1 MNAGYWLARAR
12 GTKVAQRNRI
22 RFGRASTAVAVG
34 VLATLALAASVP
46 QGVVHD
52 GPGAGFP
59 LHLPLWLQPDLSQGL
74 GREAFNGVP
83 KQQSAPPAKALSREQ
98 LDSLGRAERGAGN
111 PAGKGIGA
119 TAPYEA
125 PKHKVEVG
133 KTSAQSGPLSFDA
146 KTSKLL
152 AAKGSEDSELYQNA
166 DGSFTRKQF
175 AGRVNVKAAD
185 GTWKRIDP
193 SLVAQGDRLQPKV
206 SAADVSVAKTA
217 DDPSLVTLKN
227 IGGGSF
233 GYSLLGAAK
242 VPGEVKGDTAVYKA
256 VLPGVDLELRAT
268 GDGVKENLVV
278 ASLDAGNEW
287 VFPLS
292 LTNLTARTGTDGAIE
307 LVGKDGKVAA
317 TIPSGLVHD
326 SKFDL
331 QSGGFEQA
339 TEAKYQ
345 LTTLNGKP
353 ALKVSVDKAWLADA
367 GRVWPVVVDPTVTA
381 YSDGTKDTTVRN
393 DRTADQSNDTE
404 MSIGN
409 NGSGVKAY
417 SFLKFDSFYSQFAN
431 VNVTAAKLSVFDS
444 WAYTCTPE
452 SFEVNPIT
460 VGWNTGNLTYP
471 GPAFGG
477 AIGSLTANPGVA
489 CGNTGGNRSVGVWM
503 TVGLSTGTF
512 NNWARN
518 VGNNGLAITTS
529 QTDPMH
535 WKKFTTAN
543 YGAAY
548 APFLE
553 ITYQIEMPIVTGNL
567 PPYGYSVTSLTPE
580 LQVVAYDPDHAP
592 NANLSYNFVVQDK
605 DGATVWTSGYQASA
619 ALRVPAGKLKWGQQ
633 YYWIAYAYDGAYT
646 QVSQD
651 WYTFSTNVPQ
661 PDITSTLSQNG
672 ALGYEPSVR
681 NYTTS
686 ATDASVATVGPALTV
701 ERAYNSLDPRT
712 GSAFGQGWSSVFDLS
727 VTEVMSGD
735 ATPVVNTVTV
745 RYPAGQEIAFGRNSD
760 GTFSPPS
767 GRYATF
773 TSLGAGAGYK
783 LVDKDGTTYLFS
795 SPLVTGSTTTPYTWG
810 ITSITDSSDRTETF
824 HYTNKLIDTVTSA
837 SGRAL
842 HVTWSGSRVATVS
855 TDPATTNLVAN
866 ASVELPSASNPGQ
879 PDGWISNAWGSN
891 TAAFSYLTTGH
902 SGSRSVKVTVS
913 SYTDGDAKWHFTPV
927 PVTPNATYTYSDYY
941 QATVSTRLV
950 AQFTSTSNGISY
962 VELNSVPATSGNA
975 WGQTTQTITAPAD
988 AKSVAVF
995 HLLEK
1000 VGSLTIDD
1008 VSLTAD
1014 STLPPAELVANASV
1028 ELPSASN
1035 PGQPDGWISN
1045 AWGSN
1050 TAAFSYLTTGHSGSR
1065 SVKVTVSSYT
1075 DGDAK
1080 WHFTPVPVTPNATY
1094 TYSDYY
1100 QATVSTR
1107 LVAQF
1112 TSTSNGISYVELNS
1126 VPATSG
1132 NAWGQTT
1139 QTITAPA
1146 DAKSVAVF
1154 HLLDK
1159 VGSLAIDDVSL
1170 TPGTSGAAGDPA
1182 TALTW
1187 SYTYDANGQ
1196 LQKVCPPTSATACHT
1211 YAYGTSSLYQSATM
1225 NLGPRAYWR
1234 LGETAGATAAVSEVI
1249 ENQGTDNATYGNVT
1263 LGGTGPLPG
1272 STMTTA
1278 AFNGTSSYVTIPT
1291 KDLPFG
1297 GGYQSVSLWFKAAAG
1312 DKGVLF
1318 GFGKDGVTAG
1328 SQTGAYNPALYIGT
1342 SGTLY
1347 GEFWNGAATPIASL
1361 DPVTDGNWHHVVLVG
1376 AGTRQFLYIDNRYQ
1390 NYLDGAINMLSPDL
1404 IKSASI
1410 GAGWWGGAWPDE
1422 PAAGGGPAV
1431 GWFKGSMAE
1440 VSTFDRPLSTAN
1452 IASIYRAGTATARPL
1467 TGVVR
1472 PSGNATATVTYESK
1486 DSTVKTV
1493 TDSNGRVWKLDA
1505 PTTQGSSKVYASA
1518 VLAGSP
1524 ADYYRLGDGGS
1535 TAYAKNEVNGNPA
1548 AYNNVT
1554 LGLDG
1559 GLFDDSTVAQFDG
1572 STSYLLLPETGPG
1585 SDVPAGGSMSAS
1597 LWFKTPTGSTTGGVL
1612 LGGSAGAI
1620 GTATSYV
1627 PHLNV
1632 GTDGKLRGNFWT
1644 TTGGVGMVSPDKVND
1659 GNWHH
1664 AAITWSSNSQK
1675 LYLDGAEIGS
1685 ATSTTAAYA
1694 ADHLTVGTGPWK
1706 NWAGASS
1713 ATMGY
1718 FNGFISDVA
1727 YYRKQISGATVA
1739 GQYAA
1744 WQKSKN
1750 AGVPVKI
1757 VTVKD
1762 ATPGQPG
1769 TQVLSSYTFDL
1780 GTGRKVAETDAL
1792 GNETRY
1798 GYSENG
1804 FLRTT
1809 TDPLGN
1815 ITTNEHDVR
1824 GNVVSTTTCQLQK
1837 NNVCSTVYFEYFP
1850 EGGASNPTP
1859 TPDRR
1864 NDMLIRQRDGRST
1877 SATDSR
1883 YVTEYTYDENGN
1895 RTSTKDPLG
1904 RITKTDLTTATT
1916 QAFGAPAGTY
1926 TPKGLQ
1932 RQATLPSGATQT
1944 IDYYANGDVAQVTD
1958 PAGKTVTFTYDNL
1971 GRIQTQLE
1979 VSESTP
1985 AGSGSTFTYDGQNR
1999 VLTQTGAAVTNRVT
2013 GAVHTTVTTTS
2024 YDVDGH
2030 VLSQVVSDPTGGDA
2044 SRTDSSTYNAYGQVA
2059 SETTGEKTTSYE
2071 YNSAGDVVREIE
2083 PDGGVTL
2090 NEYDAEHRLRFTRI
2104 QNYTGDPNAPSA
2116 PMTLTLVEKQY
2127 DGNGRLIVEIDAM
2140 GFQTVHKY
2148 TDNGLEA
2155 QVIRKNPTAGQPDF
2169 VEVDNTFDGAGN
2181 IVKSITDNGTAT
2193 KTYTLDNAARVT
2205 QEVFDPAGI
2214 NRITN
2219 LSLSPDDHAIAS
2231 VVTDGSGTVLSRSEN
2246 TYDELGRKTSQTI
2259 YNTPGLTP
2267 VARWKLDEGTG
2278 TKAADSV
2285 GNASASGSAVTWS
2298 TDHPATTNGSMAFNG
2313 QTSYVSTPNTV
2324 LDTTN
2329 GFTISAWVKTPG
2341 GSGLNASTI
2350 VAQRGIN
2357 RSAFALQYIPDNS
2370 GRWSLAFANAD
2381 DGLAPETR
2389 VTAAATAPLN
2399 AWTHLVG
2406 VYNAD
2411 AHTMSLIV
2419 NNGTPV
2425 TTAVTQSWKPRGPM
2439 EIGRVSPGVQ
2449 APYLTGF
2456 IADVQAYS
2464 RPLSAAE
2471 IGQVYSGAAPAA
2483 GATVTRTTSK
2493 LDKAGR
2499 ALSQTDPLG
2508 NVTDN
2513 TYDQA
2518 GRLAVVTGPAVQAE
2532 SDGGAPVSTRPVTYI
2547 GYDTFGSRTHVK
2559 DPRGNETRTTYDSA
2573 GRVLTS
2579 IAPSYT
2585 PPGSSTAVTPTTT
2598 RVYDNT
2604 GQLTKVTDA
2613 LNHDTLYY
2621 YDQLGRVSKTV
2632 AADTGVTKFEYDLN
2646 GDQLKVTDPTGA
2658 ATTNTYDFLARKL
2671 TTSAVVRQ
2679 DNTHYDTT
2687 FEYGTDG
2694 KLKKTTSPTGV
2705 TQELTYTAAGDVKT
2719 SKDGASNVT
2728 TTTYDA
2734 VGRPTRTTLAD
2745 NSYTQVTY
2753 DISGRPTKTETFAAG
2768 GGTALTTT
2776 SQTYDR
2782 AGNILTK
2789 TDARNTT
2796 NTFTYDLAGRVTSQT
2811 QPVDTVAANNIV
2823 TSFGYDVAGNQTRFT
2838 DGRGN
2843 AFITKYNSWNLP
2855 EQQIEPSTTAH
2866 PNLSDR
2872 TFTVAYDALARPAAQ
2887 TLPGGVTIT
2896 NTYNDVGK
2904 LTDQTGAGAE
2914 VTTTARSFG
2923 YDLAGHLTSTTGSGG
2938 ANTFTY
2944 DDRGLLRTTS
2954 GVSGSATLGYK
2965 ADGQL
2970 ASRLDAAGTTTYAYD
2985 SAGRLDTIAN
2995 TGTSV
3000 ATKLTYNTINQPK
3013 TVTYGG
3019 TGNVRT
3025 FGYNN
3030 QHRLDT
3036 DELKTSGGTSV
3047 AKITY
3052 GYDNNGNETSK
3063 ATTGFGGTVTNTY
3076 TYDQANRLTSWNNG
3090 TTTTNYTFD
3099 KSGNRL
3105 TNGAKTFTY
3114 DQRNRLLTQTG
3125 GTTYTYTPRGTLA
3138 SASGVLTKT
3147 DAFGQVAQQGTT
3159 TYTYDGLG
3167 RQTKTGLSYSGLDN
3181 DLAADTTAT
3190 YTRDPGGAV
3199 VGVKG
3204 ASAQYAYT
3212 DLHDD
3217 ITGLFTATGTTLSG
3231 TTVYD
3236 PLGKV
3241 LATTGMQGSLGYQSE
3256 WTDTS
3261 TSRVNM
3267 MARWYNT
3274 DTGQFDTRDT
3284 VSNSPVP
3291 NSAAANRYAYGD
3303 DNPLTTT
3310 DPTGH
3315 WGLSSLKNAWNATT
3329 SFVKAVT
3336 PPIIYNAVSSVVSA
3350 AVDFGKAAWQ
3360 VAAPFVAPIVNTVK
3374 TAVQAGKK
3382 MVAAVGHKVSQAY
3395 NKTVAKA
3402 KQAGSYA
3409 KAQAMKMPVVKKIA
3423 DASKAAVKFVKDHKN
3438 AIIEGLAI
3446 VGGIAAGLACTAAT
3460 GGVGAVACMVG
3471 ASALI
3476 NLAKDAAQGNI
3487 HSWKD
3492 ALGSAGTGALQ
3503 GLAGAAG
3510 GYLGGVVGGKVAC
3523 WAANKLG
3530 GLAVNTFGKVMAGA
3544 ISGGLSGAV
3553 NGAISDAVAQFGTTG
3568 KVDWGSVGT
3577 SALIGGVTGAF
3588 SGGRAGK
3595 NSPCGKH
3602 SFDPQTR
3609 VLMADGSTKK
3619 IEDVEVGD
3627 QVAATDPETGATQP
3641 KPVTKLWLNHDTE
3654 LTDVTVR
3661 VVVSAD
3667 AKPVASTSS
3676 SSTSSDS
3683 TLRLAKAG
3691 AALVAAA
3698 AAVAGETTTVLH
3710 TTQHHPFWNRTT
3722 NTWVNAA
3729 DLKPG
3734 DELKTDD
3741 GANVE
3746 VTDVS
3751 NFTSAKDM
3759 RDLTVADV
3767 HTYYVLTAG
3776 QPVLVHNVNLVKP
3789 GACTSATMTP
3799 DQLGEDAQTMHDTF
3813 AKHSP
3818 PTAGDNIKDQAV
3830 TVATAQLDGQ
3840 KYYTVSNN
3848 ATNPGLRD
3856 FAKANGYERIWP
3868 TDMTKGIDTDAEQII
3883 YGRLDEG
3890 DFRPKHG
3897 GSPDGIVVSSRPACG
3912 PERQNC
3918 AARGMNYP
3926 NIAQYDMPRR
3936 PLK

>member
-1 MNAGYWLARAR
+1 MLAA
-12 GTKVAQRNRI
+12 
-22 RFGRASTAVAVG
+22 
-34 VLATLALAASVP
+34 LALVSSVP
-46 QGVVHD
+46 PGVVHD

-59 LHLPLWLQPDLSQGL
+59 VHLPSWLQPDPSQGL

-98 LDSLGRAERGAGN
+98 LDSLGRAERGAGS

-119 TAPYEA
+119 TAPYE
-125 PKHKVEVG
+125 PPTHKVQAG
-133 KTSAQSGPLSFDA
+133 KSQSQSGPASFDA
-146 KTSKLL
+146 KTSKLVP
-152 AAKGSEDSELYQNA
+152 AKGSADSELYQNA
-166 DGSFTRKQF
+166 DGSFTRQQYG
-175 AGRVNVKAAD
+175 GRVNVKAAD
-185 GTWKRIDP
+185 GTWQRIDAG
-193 SLVAQGDRLQPKV
+193 LVERGDRVRPKV
-206 SAADVSVAKTA
+206 SAADVSIAKTA
-217 DDPSLVTLKN
+217 DDPRLVNLDVA
-227 IGGGSF
+227 GGSVAY
-233 GYSLLGAAK
+233 GLLGAAK
-242 VPGEVKGDTAVYKA
+242 VPGEVQGDTVTYRGA
-256 VLPGVDLELRAT
+256 LPGVDVQLRAT
-268 GDGVKENLVV
+268 GRGVKEDLVV
-278 ASLDAGNEW
+278 ASADAGNAW
-287 VFPLS
+287 VFPLR
-292 LTNLTARTGTDGAIE
+292 LDGVTVRAGEAGAIE
-307 LVGKDGKVAA
+307 VVGKDGKVAA
-317 TIPSGLVHD
+317 VIPNGIVHD
-326 SKFDL
+326 SKFDQ
-331 QSGGFEQA
+331 QSGGFEQS
-339 TEAKYQ
+339 TEAQY
-345 LTTLNGKP
+345 TLIESNGRP
-353 ALKVSVDKAWLADA
+353 ALKVSVDPAWLAA
-367 GRVWPVVVDPTVTA
+367 PERVWPVVVDPTLVGSDAVTE
-381 YSDGTKDTTVRN
+381 DTNVRN
-393 DRTADQSNDTE
+393 DRTAQQLYDTE
-404 MSIGN
+404 MSLGN

-417 SFLKFDSFYSQFAN
+417 SLLKFDAFPSVFAN
-431 VNVTAAKLSVFDS
+431 VNVTAAKLWVFDS
-444 WAYTCTPE
+444 WAYTCTAK

-460 VGWNTGNLTYP
+460 AGWNPAAVQYP
-471 GPAFGG
+471 GPSFGG
-477 AIGSLTANPGVA
+477 AIGSVTPYVPNA
-489 CGNTGGNRSVGVWM
+489 CQNTGGNRNVGDWVGVD
-503 TVGLSTGTF
+503 LSTGTF

-518 VGNNGLAITTS
+518 IGNNGLALTTS
-529 QTDPMH
+529 QTDSTH
-535 WKKFTTAN
+535 WKKFTTID
-543 YGAAY
+543 YSTGR
-548 APFLE
+548 APHLD
-553 ITYQIEMPIVTGNL
+553 ITYQIETPVVTSNL

-580 LQVVAYDPDHAP
+580 LQVVAYDPDHYP

-605 DGATVWTSGYQASA
+605 DGANVWTSNYQASP

-633 YYWIAYAYDGAYT
+633 YYWIAYASDGAST
-646 QVSQD
+646 QLSQD

-672 ALGYEPSVR
+672 DLGYEPSVR
-681 NYTTS
+681 NYTTT

-712 GSAFGQGWSSVFDLS
+712 ASAFGQGWSSVFDLA

-735 ATPVVNTVTV
+735 ATPAVNTVTV
-745 RYPAGQEIAFGRNSD
+745 RYPTGQEIAFGRNND

-783 LVDKDGTTYLFS
+783 LVDKDGTTYLFT
-795 SPLVTGSTTTPYTWG
+795 SPLVTGSATTPYTWG
-810 ITSITDSSDRTETF
+810 ITSITDSSDRAETF
-824 HYTNKLIDTVTSA
+824 HYTGGLIDTITSA

-842 HVTWSGSRVATVS
+842 HVTWTAPGTPPGSPARVATVF
-855 TDPATTNLVAN
+855 TDP
-866 ASVELPSASNPGQ
+866 
-879 PDGWISNAWGSN
+879 
-891 TAAFSYLTTGH
+891 
-902 SGSRSVKVTVS
+902 
-913 SYTDGDAKWHFTPV
+913 
-927 PVTPNATYTYSDYY
+927 
-941 QATVSTRLV
+941 
-950 AQFTSTSNGISY
+950 
-962 VELNSVPATSGNA
+962 
-975 WGQTTQTITAPAD
+975 
-988 AKSVAVF
+988 
-995 HLLEK
+995 
-1000 VGSLTIDD
+1000 VGS
-1008 VSLTAD
+1008 
-1014 STLPPAELVANASV
+1014 PAA
-1028 ELPSASN
+1028 
-1035 PGQPDGWISN
+1035 
-1045 AWGSN
+1045 
-1050 TAAFSYLTTGHSGSR
+1050 
-1065 SVKVTVSSYT
+1065 
-1075 DGDAK
+1075 
-1080 WHFTPVPVTPNATY
+1080 
-1094 TYSDYY
+1094 
-1100 QATVSTR
+1100 
-1107 LVAQF
+1107 
-1112 TSTSNGISYVELNS
+1112 
-1126 VPATSG
+1126 
-1132 NAWGQTT
+1132 
-1139 QTITAPA
+1139 
-1146 DAKSVAVF
+1146 
-1154 HLLDK
+1154 
-1159 VGSLAIDDVSL
+1159 
-1170 TPGTSGAAGDPA
+1170 
-1182 TALTW
+1182 ALTW
-1187 SYTYDANGQ
+1187 TYAYNAYGQ
-1196 LQKVCPPTSATACHT
+1196 LQSVCPPTSATACHT
-1211 YAYGTSSLYQSATM
+1211 YTYTATASLYQSAVQ

-1234 LGETAGATAAVSEVI
+1234 LGEATGATSAASEVI

-1278 AFNGTSSYVTIPT
+1278 AFNGTSSYATIPT

-1297 GGYQSVSLWFKAAAG
+1297 GGYQSISLWFKAALG

-1328 SQTGAYNPALYIGT
+1328 SQTGGYNPALYIGT
-1342 SGTLY
+1342 SGKLY
-1347 GEFWNGAATPIASL
+1347 GEFWNGAATPIASQA
-1361 DPVTDGNWHHVVLVG
+1361 PVTDGNWHHVVLVG
-1376 AGTRQFLYIDNRYQ
+1376 AGTRQYLYVDNVYQ
-1390 NYLDGAINMLSPDL
+1390 NSLDGAINMLYPDL

-1410 GAGWWGGAWPDE
+1410 GAGWWGGTWPDE
-1422 PAAGGGPAV
+1422 PASGGGAAV

-1452 IASIYRAGTATARPL
+1452 IASIYKASTATARPL
-1467 TGVVR
+1467 TGIVR

-1493 TDSNGRVWKLDA
+1493 TDSNGRVWKLGA
-1505 PTTQGSSKVYASA
+1505 PSTQGSSKVYASA

-1535 TAYAKNEVNGNPA
+1535 AAYANNEVNGNPA
-1548 AYNNVT
+1548 AYNNVS
-1554 LGLDG
+1554 LGLAG
-1559 GLFDDSTVAQFDG
+1559 GLFEDSTVAQFDG

-1644 TTGGVGMVSPDKVND
+1644 TVGGIGMVSQGNVND

-1664 AAITWSSNSQK
+1664 AAIAWSANSQK
-1675 LYLDGAEIGS
+1675 LYLDGLEIGS
-1685 ATSTTAAYA
+1685 GTYTTAAYA

-1706 NWAGASS
+1706 NWAGANT
-1713 ATMGY
+1713 ANMGY

-1750 AGVPVKI
+1750 AAVPVKI

-1762 ATPGQPG
+1762 GATDQI
-1769 TQVLSSYTFDL
+1769 LSSYTFDL
-1780 GTGRKVAETDAL
+1780 GTGRKVAEVDAL

-1815 ITTNEHDVR
+1815 VTTNEHDVR
-1824 GNVVSTTTCQLQK
+1824 GNVVSTATCQLQK
-1837 NNVCSTVYFEYFP
+1837 NNVCSTVYFEYYP

-1877 SATDSR
+1877 SATDTR

-1895 RTSTKDPLG
+1895 RTTTKDPLG

-1926 TPKGLQ
+1926 APKGLQ
-1932 RQATLPSGATQT
+1932 RQVTLPSGATQT
-1944 IDYYANGDVAQVTD
+1944 IDYYANGDVAKVTD
-1958 PAGKTVTFTYDNL
+1958 PAGKTVTFTYDSL

-2024 YDVDGH
+2024 YDIDGH

-2044 SRTDSSTYNAYGQVA
+2044 SRTDSSTYNARGQVET
-2059 SETTGEKTTSYE
+2059 ETTGGKTTSYE
-2071 YNSAGDVVREIE
+2071 YNSAGDVVKETE

-2116 PMTLTLVEKQY
+2116 PTTLTLAEKQY
-2127 DGNGRLIVEIDAM
+2127 DANGRLVVEIDAM

-2155 QVIRKNPTAGQPDF
+2155 QVIRKNPTAGQPDYI
-2169 VEVDNTFDGAGN
+2169 EVDNTFDAAGN
-2181 IVKSITDNGTAT
+2181 VVKSVTDNGTAT
-2193 KTYTLDNAARVT
+2193 KTYDLDYASRVT
-2205 QEVFDPAGI
+2205 KETFDPAGI
-2214 NRITN
+2214 NRITT

-2231 VVTDGSGTVLSRSEN
+2231 VVTDGSGTILSRSEN
-2246 TYDELGRKTSQTI
+2246 TYDELGRETSQTV
-2259 YNTPGLTP
+2259 YNSAGLTP
-2267 VARWKLDEGTG
+2267 VARWKLDETSG
-2278 TKAADSV
+2278 TKAADST
-2285 GNASASGSAVTWS
+2285 GNAPMTASNVTWS
-2298 TDHPATTNGSMAFNG
+2298 TDHPASSSSTGSAVFNGTNAYASTNG
-2313 QTSYVSTPNTV
+2313 PV

-2329 GFTISAWVKTPG
+2329 GFTVSAWAKPSTLGWFPTVLAQE
-2341 GSGLNASTI
+2341 GLDYT
-2350 VAQRGIN
+2350 
-2357 RSAFALQYIPDNS
+2357 AFALTADPNN
-2370 GRWSLAFANAD
+2370 GGKWSVVLRSAD
-2381 DGLAPETR
+2381 GPASTFTELSATP
-2389 VTAAATAPLN
+2389 AALN
-2399 AWTHLVG
+2399 TWAHLVV
-2406 VYNAD
+2406 VYDAD
-2411 AHTMSLIV
+2411 QQKVSLYV
-2419 NNGTPV
+2419 NNGAPV
-2425 TTAVTQSWKPRGPM
+2425 TTTLRVPWKARGPFTV
-2439 EIGRVSPGVQ
+2439 GRNH
-2449 APYLTGF
+2449 LTNYGDYWNGS
-2456 IADVQAYS
+2456 ISDVQAYA
-2464 RPLSAAE
+2464 RPLTATE
-2471 IGQVYSGAAPAA
+2471 IGQVYAGTSPAA
-2483 GATVTRTTSK
+2483 SSTVTRTTSK
-2493 LDKAGR
+2493 LDRAGR
-2499 ALSQTDPLG
+2499 VLSETDPLG

-2513 TYDQA
+2513 TYDEA

-2532 SDGGAPVSTRPVTYI
+2532 SDGAAPVSTRPVTYM
-2547 GYDTFGSRTHVK
+2547 GYDTFGARTHVK
-2559 DPRGNETRTTYDSA
+2559 DPRGNVTRTTYDSA

-2579 IAPSYT
+2579 VAPSYT
-2585 PPGSSTAVTPTTT
+2585 PPGSSTALTPTTT

-2632 AADTGVTKFEYDLN
+2632 AADTGVTKFEYDFN

-2658 ATTNTYDFLARKL
+2658 ATTNTYDFMARKL

-2694 KLKKTTSPTGV
+2694 KLKKSTSPTGV

-2719 SKDGASNVT
+2719 SKDGAGNIT

-2734 VGRPTRTTLAD
+2734 AGRPTRTTLAD

-2753 DISGRPTKTETFAAG
+2753 DISGRATTTETFAAG
-2768 GGTALTTT
+2768 GGTALTTKT
-2776 SQTYDR
+2776 NAFDR
-2782 AGNILTK
+2782 AGNLVAAR
-2789 TDARNTT
+2789 DANNVRAV
-2796 NTFTYDLAGRVTSQT
+2796 FTYDTEGRLTSQT
-2811 QPVDTVAANNIV
+2811 QPISATDNIY

-2843 AFITKYNSWNLP
+2843 AFITKYNAWNLP
-2855 EQQIEPSTTAH
+2855 ESQIEPSTTAH
-2866 PNLSDR
+2866 PNASDR
-2872 TFTVAYDALARPAAQ
+2872 TFTIAYDALARPATQ

-2904 LTDQTGAGAE
+2904 LTGQTGAGAE
-2914 VTTTARSFG
+2914 VTTAARSFG
-2923 YDLAGHLTSTTGSGG
+2923 YDLAGRLTSTTGSGG

-2944 DDRGLLRTTS
+2944 DDRGLLLTTS
-2954 GVSGSATLGYK
+2954 GVSGSATFGYK

-2985 SAGRLDTIAN
+2985 SAGRLDTVAN

-3019 TGNVRT
+3019 TGNVRS
-3025 FGYNN
+3025 FGYNV
-3030 QHRLDT
+3030 QHRLET
-3036 DELKTSGGTSV
+3036 DELKTSGGTSI

-3090 TTTTNYTFD
+3090 TATTNYTFD

-3125 GTTYTYTPRGTLA
+3125 GITYTYTPRGTLA
-3138 SASGVLTKT
+3138 SANGVLTKT
-3147 DAFGQVAQQGTT
+3147 DAYGQVTQQGTT

-3217 ITGLFTATGTTLSG
+3217 ITGLFTATGTSLSG

-3241 LATTGMQGSLGYQSE
+3241 LASTGMQGSLGYQSE

-3284 VSNSPVP
+3284 ASNSPVP

-3315 WGLSSLKNAWNATT
+3315 WGLSSLKKAWNATT
-3329 SFVKAVT
+3329 SFVKSVT
-3336 PPIIYNAVSSVVSA
+3336 PPYVYNAVSSFVSA
-3350 AVDFGKAAWQ
+3350 AVDFGKAAWK
-3360 VAAPFVAPIVNTVK
+3360 VAAPFVAPIVDKVK
-3374 TAVQAGKK
+3374 TAVQAGRK
-3382 MVAAVGHKVSQAY
+3382 MVAAVGHKVTKAY
-3395 NKTVAKA
+3395 QQTVSKA
-3402 KQAGSYA
+3402 RQAGSYA
-3409 KAQAMKMPVVKKIA
+3409 KSQAMKMPVVKKVA

-3510 GYLGGVVGGKVAC
+3510 GALGGVVGGKVAC

-3530 GLAVNTFGKVMAGA
+3530 GLAVNTFGKVVAGA

-3553 NGAISDAVAQFGTTG
+3553 NGAISDAVGQFGTTG

-3577 SALIGGVTGAF
+3577 SALISGLTGAF
-3588 SGGRAGK
+3588 TGGRAGK
-3595 NSPCGKH
+3595 ASPCGKH

-3627 QVAATDPETGATQP
+3627 QVSATDPETGATQP

-3667 AKPVASTSS
+3667 ANAKPSASKPA
-3676 SSTSSDS
+3676 SSTSSA
-3683 TLRLAKAG
+3683 LKLAKVG
-3691 AALVAAA
+3691 AAVVAAA
-3698 AAVAGETTTVLH
+3698 AVVAGTTTMLH

-3722 NTWVNAA
+3722 GTWVNAA
-3729 DLKPG
+3729 NLKPG
-3734 DELKTDD
+3734 DELKTED
-3741 GANVE
+3741 GATVE
-3746 VTDVS
+3746 VTDVK
-3751 NFTSAKDM
+3751 NFTGAKDM
-3759 RDLTVADV
+3759 RDLTVADI
-3767 HTYYVLTAG
+3767 HTYYVLTADE
-3776 QPVLVHNVNLVKP
+3776 PILVHNNNELPVGNRCPLAGLSEESKESYKNIRNAVDEARAGDRAAVKSVLTADEYDSASEAFKKGEPGLAWKNYGKYVERAVGQNKNVADDVNIE
-3789 GACTSATMTP
+3789 
-3799 DQLGEDAQTMHDTF
+3799 QLGRVGKKEA
-3813 AKHSP
+3813 
-3818 PTAGDNIKDQAV
+3818 
-3830 TVATAQLDGQ
+3830 
-3840 KYYTVSNN
+3840 
-3848 ATNPGLRD
+3848 
-3856 FAKANGYERIWP
+3856 
-3868 TDMTKGIDTDAEQII
+3868 
-3883 YGRLDEG
+3883 
-3890 DFRPKHG
+3890 DFRLVDSGFDIDVTSNSKYSHEKHMARDYIKSPSNMIKYPK
-3897 GSPDGIVVSSRPACG
+3897 VSWG
-3912 PERQNC
+3912 ELNDLF
-3918 AARGMNYP
+3918 G
-3926 NIAQYDMPRR
+3926 
-3936 PLK
+3936 

>member
-1 MNAGYWLARAR
+1 M
-12 GTKVAQRNRI
+12 
-22 RFGRASTAVAVG
+22 
-34 VLATLALAASVP
+34 ASVP
-46 QGVVHD
+46 PGVVHD
-52 GPGAGFP
+52 ARGAGFP
-59 LHLPLWLQPDLSQGL
+59 LHLPSWLQPDSSRDL

-83 KQQSAPPAKALSREQ
+83 KQQSAPPARALSREQ
-98 LDSLGRAERGAGN
+98 LDALGRAERGAGS

-119 TAPYEA
+119 TGPYEA
-125 PKHKVEVG
+125 PKHKVAVG
-133 KTSAQSGPLSFDA
+133 KSATKSGPASFDA
-146 KTSKLL
+146 KTSKLVP
-152 AAKGSEDSELYQNA
+152 AKGSEDSELYQNA

-175 AGRVNVKAAD
+175 AGRVNIKAAD
-185 GTWKRIDP
+185 GTWKRIDTG
-193 SLVAQGDRLQPKV
+193 LVAQGDRLQPKV

-217 DDPSLVTLKN
+217 DDPNLVTLKN
-227 IGGGSF
+227 IGGGTF

-242 VPGEVKGDTAVYKA
+242 APAEVKGDTATYKA

-278 ASLDAGNEW
+278 ASVDAGSEW

-292 LTNLTARTGTDGAIE
+292 LTNLTARTGADGAIE
-307 LVGKDGKVAA
+307 LVGKDGKVAG
-317 TIPSGLVHD
+317 TIPSGVVHD
-326 SKFDL
+326 SKFDP

-345 LTTLNGKP
+345 LTTVNGKP
-353 ALKVSVDKAWLADA
+353 ALKVSVDEAWLADA
-367 GRVWPVVVDPTVTA
+367 ERVWPVVVDPTVTTA
-381 YSDGTKDTTVRN
+381 QEASQDTTVRN
-393 DRTADQSNDTE
+393 DRTSDQQTQHE

-409 NGSGVKAY
+409 NGLGVKAY
-417 SFLKFDSFYSQFAN
+417 SFVKFNNFYSQFAN
-431 VNVTAAKLSVFDS
+431 VNVTAAKLNVYDS
-444 WAYTCTPE
+444 WAYTCAPK

-460 VGWNTGNLTYP
+460 VGWNPGNLTYP

-489 CGNTGGNRSVGVWM
+489 CTNDDGHRDIGVWM
-503 TVGLSTGTF
+503 TVNLTTGTF

-543 YGAAY
+543 FGIEY

-553 ITYQIEMPIVTGNL
+553 ITYQFETPVVTSNL

-592 NANLSYNFVVQDK
+592 NANLQYNFVVQDK
-605 DGATVWTSGYQASA
+605 NGANVWTSGFQASP
-619 ALRVPAGKLKWGQQ
+619 ALRVPADKLKWGEQ
-633 YYWIAYAYDGAYT
+633 YYWIAYANDGAST
-646 QVSQD
+646 QINED

-672 ALGYEPSVR
+672 DLGYEPSVR

-686 ATDASVATVGPALTV
+686 ATDASVATVGPALTI
-701 ERAYNSLDPRT
+701 ERDYNSLDPRT
-712 GSAFGQGWSSVFDLS
+712 NSAFGPGWSSVFDLS

-735 ATPVVNTVTV
+735 ATPAVNTVTV

-783 LVDKDGTTYLFS
+783 LVDKDGTTYLFTA
-795 SPLVTGSTTTPYTWG
+795 PLVTGSATTPYTWG

-824 HYTNKLIDTVTSA
+824 TYTNNRIDTITSA

-842 HVTWSGSRVATVS
+842 HVTWSASGAGTPSYTQTSGPATFVDQTDDPAATVLALTGDDATTEVTLPFTFPLYGENHTTARVS
-855 TDPATTNLVAN
+855 TNGVIAFDAMAGFADGINSDIPNTAAPNNALYPFWDDFEIDGSSKITTKTSGTAPNRSFSVEWYNALLLGRGTRVTVKATLSENGVITFSYNDIDSTNNEDKGISAVVGVENGTGTAAVKYSYHQAVLASNTQITYSPTVVVPPGAPARIATVTTDPAV
-866 ASVELPSASNPGQ
+866 
-879 PDGWISNAWGSN
+879 
-891 TAAFSYLTTGH
+891 
-902 SGSRSVKVTVS
+902 
-913 SYTDGDAKWHFTPV
+913 
-927 PVTPNATYTYSDYY
+927 
-941 QATVSTRLV
+941 
-950 AQFTSTSNGISY
+950 
-962 VELNSVPATSGNA
+962 
-975 WGQTTQTITAPAD
+975 
-988 AKSVAVF
+988 
-995 HLLEK
+995 
-1000 VGSLTIDD
+1000 
-1008 VSLTAD
+1008 
-1014 STLPPAELVANASV
+1014 
-1028 ELPSASN
+1028 
-1035 PGQPDGWISN
+1035 
-1045 AWGSN
+1045 
-1050 TAAFSYLTTGHSGSR
+1050 
-1065 SVKVTVSSYT
+1065 
-1075 DGDAK
+1075 
-1080 WHFTPVPVTPNATY
+1080 
-1094 TYSDYY
+1094 
-1100 QATVSTR
+1100 
-1107 LVAQF
+1107 
-1112 TSTSNGISYVELNS
+1112 
-1126 VPATSG
+1126 
-1132 NAWGQTT
+1132 
-1139 QTITAPA
+1139 
-1146 DAKSVAVF
+1146 
-1154 HLLDK
+1154 
-1159 VGSLAIDDVSL
+1159 
-1170 TPGTSGAAGDPA
+1170 AGDPGS
-1182 TALTW
+1182 ALTW
-1187 SYTYDANGQ
+1187 SYTYDGNGQ
-1196 LQKVCPPTSATACHT
+1196 LRTVCPPTSSTECHSYT
-1211 YAYGTSSLYQSATM
+1211 YGDASLYQSAVQ
-1225 NLGPRAYWR
+1225 NLGPRGYWR
-1234 LGETAGATAAVSEVI
+1234 LGETSGATVATSEVI
-1249 ENQGTDNATYGNVT
+1249 ENQGADNGNYGNVT
-1263 LGGTGPLPG
+1263 LGGASPLPG
-1272 STMTTA
+1272 SGMTSA
-1278 AFNGTSSYVTIPT
+1278 AFNGTSSYMYVPSQE
-1291 KDLPFG
+1291 LPFS
-1297 GGYQSVSLWFKAAAG
+1297 GGYQSVSMWFKAAPG
-1312 DKGVLF
+1312 DKGVLL
-1318 GFGKDGVTAG
+1318 GFAKDPVTAG
-1328 SQTGAYNPALYIGT
+1328 SQTGGYTPALYIGT
-1342 SGTLY
+1342 SGKLY
-1347 GEFWNGAATPIASL
+1347 GEFWMGSAQPIPSLAA
-1361 DPVTDGNWHHVVLVG
+1361 VNDGNWHHVVLSG
-1376 AGTRQFLYIDNRYQ
+1376 AGSTQRL
-1390 NYLDGAINMLSPDL
+1390 YLDNVFQGSRDGTIDMLQYNT
-1404 IKSASI
+1404 ATTATF
-1410 GAGWWGGAWPDE
+1410 GAGWWGGTWPDE
-1422 PAAGGGPAV
+1422 PAANGGPAV

-1452 IASIYRAGTATARPL
+1452 IASIYKAGTATARPL
-1467 TGVVR
+1467 TGVIR
-1472 PSGNATATVTYESK
+1472 PSGNATATVVYEPK

-1493 TDSNGRVWKLDA
+1493 TDSNGGVWELTP
-1505 PTTQGSSKVYASA
+1505 PTTRGSSKVYASA

-1524 ADYYRLGDGGS
+1524 ADYYRLGDGGGV
-1535 TAYAKNEVNGNPA
+1535 AYATNEVNGNPA
-1548 AYNNVT
+1548 AYNNVD
-1554 LGLDG
+1554 LGLPS
-1559 GLFDDSTVAQFDG
+1559 GLFEDSTAAQFDG
-1572 STSYLLLPETGPG
+1572 SSSYLQLPDTGPG
-1585 SDVPAGGSMSAS
+1585 SDVPTSNAFSAS
-1597 LWFKTPTGSTTGGVL
+1597 LWFKTQTAGGML
-1612 LGGSAGAI
+1612 LGSWNNTMA
-1620 GTATSYV
+1620 TATWYT
-1627 PHLNV
+1627 PHLYV
-1632 GTDGKLRGNFWT
+1632 GTDGKLRAGWWT
-1644 TTGGVGMVSPDKVND
+1644 NSGALQLASAATVND

-1664 AAITWSSNSQK
+1664 AAVASSGTSQK
-1675 LYLDGAEIGS
+1675 LYLDGVEVASGS
-1685 ATSTTAAYA
+1685 STLASDNTT
-1694 ADHLTVGTGPWK
+1694 HFTVGAGTWP
-1706 NWAGASS
+1706 NWASTSGTVS
-1713 ATMGY
+1713 Y
-1718 FNGFISDVA
+1718 FKGFISDVA
-1727 YYRKQISGATVA
+1727 YYRNQISAGTVA
-1739 GQYAA
+1739 NQYAA
-1744 WQKSKN
+1744 WRKSKN
-1750 AGVPVKI
+1750 ASVPVKI
-1757 VTVKD
+1757 VTVKAPKD
-1762 ATPGQPG
+1762 PQDPNDR
-1769 TQVLSSYTFDL
+1769 VLTYTFDL

-1824 GNVVSTTTCQLQK
+1824 GNVVSTATCQLQK

-1850 EGGASNPTP
+1850 DGGASNKTP
-1859 TPDRR
+1859 SPDRR

-1877 SATDSR
+1877 SATDNR

-1926 TPKGLQ
+1926 VPKGLQ
-1932 RQATLPSGATQT
+1932 RQVTLPSGALQT
-1944 IDYYANGDVAQVTD
+1944 IDYYANGDIAKLTD

-1971 GRIQTQLE
+1971 GRIKTQIE

-2013 GAVHTTVTTTS
+2013 GANHTTVTTTT

-2030 VLSQVVSDPTGGDA
+2030 VTSQVVSDPTGGDA
-2044 SRTDSSTYNAYGQVA
+2044 SRTDSSTYNNYGQTA
-2059 SETTGEKTTSYE
+2059 TETVGGKTTTYE
-2071 YNSAGDVVREIE
+2071 YDVSGDVVKEIE

-2116 PMTLTLVEKQY
+2116 PTTLTLAEKQY
-2127 DGNGRLIVEIDAM
+2127 DANGRLVVEIDAM

-2169 VEVDNTFDGAGN
+2169 IEVDNYFDGAGN
-2181 IVKSITDNGTAT
+2181 VVKSITDNGTAT
-2193 KTYTLDNAARVT
+2193 KTYTLDNASRVT
-2205 QEVFDPAGI
+2205 GETFDPAGI
-2214 NRITN
+2214 NRITT

-2246 TYDELGRKTSQTI
+2246 TYDELGRETSQTI

-2267 VARWKLDEGTG
+2267 VARWKLDEGSG
-2278 TKAADSV
+2278 AQAGDSV
-2285 GNASASGSAVTWS
+2285 GNAGASGSAVTWS
-2298 TDHPATTNGSMAFNG
+2298 TDHPATTSGSMAFNG
-2313 QTSYVSTPNTV
+2313 QTSYVSTPGTV

-2370 GRWSLAFANAD
+2370 GRWSLTFASAD

-2389 VTAAATAPLN
+2389 VTAASTAPLN

-2406 VYNAD
+2406 VYNAE
-2411 AHTMSLIV
+2411 AHTISLIV

-2425 TTAVTQSWKPRGPM
+2425 TTSFTQGWKPRGPM
-2439 EIGRVSPGVQ
+2439 EIGRVSPGAQ
-2449 APYLTGF
+2449 APYLTGL

-2464 RPLSAAE
+2464 RPLSSAE

-2483 GATVTRTTSK
+2483 GATVTRSTSK

-2499 ALSQTDPLG
+2499 VLSETDPMG

-2532 SDGGAPVSTRPVTYI
+2532 SDGGAPVSTRPVTYM
-2547 GYDTFGSRTHVK
+2547 GYDTFGARTHVK
-2559 DPRGNETRTTYDSA
+2559 DPRGNVTRTTYDSA

-2598 RVYDNT
+2598 RVYDDT
-2604 GQLTKVTDA
+2604 GQLVKLTDA
-2613 LNHDTLYY
+2613 LSHDTLYY

-2658 ATTNTYDFLARKL
+2658 ATTNTYDFLARRL

-2705 TQELTYTAAGDVKT
+2705 AQELTYTAAGDVQT
-2719 SKDGASNVT
+2719 SKDGAGNVT

-2734 VGRPTRTTLAD
+2734 VGRPIRTTLAD

-2753 DISGRPTKTETFAAG
+2753 DVSGRPTKTETFAAG

-2782 AGNILTK
+2782 GGNILTK

-2796 NTFTYDLAGRVTSQT
+2796 NTFTYDVEGRVTSQI

-2855 EQQIEPSTTAH
+2855 EEQIEPSTTAH

-2872 TFTVAYDALARPAAQ
+2872 TFTVAYDALARPATQ

-2896 NTYNDVGK
+2896 NTYNEVGK
-2904 LTDQTGAGAE
+2904 LTGQTGTGAE
-2914 VTTTARSFG
+2914 VTTAARSFG
-2923 YDLAGHLTSTTGSGG
+2923 YDLAGHLTSTTVSGD

-2954 GVSGSATLGYK
+2954 GISGSATFGYK

-2970 ASRLDAAGTTTYAYD
+2970 GSRLDAAGTTAYAYD
-2985 SAGRLDTIAN
+2985 SAGRLDTVTN

-3030 QHRLDT
+3030 QHRLET
-3036 DELKTSGGTSV
+3036 DELKTSGGASV

-3063 ATTGFGGTVTNTY
+3063 ATVGFGGTVTNTY
-3076 TYDQANRLTSWNNG
+3076 TYDLADRLTSWNNG

-3114 DQRNRLLTQTG
+3114 DQRNRLLTQSS

-3138 SASGVLTKT
+3138 SVNGTLTKT
-3147 DAFGQVAQQGTT
+3147 DAFGQVLQQGTT

-3167 RQTKTGLSYSGLDN
+3167 RQTKTGLSYSGLEN

-3217 ITGLFTATGTTLSG
+3217 ITGLFTATGTALSG

-3256 WTDTS
+3256 WTDT
-3261 TSRVNM
+3261 TTNRVNM

-3291 NSAAANRYAYGD
+3291 SSAAANRYAYGD

-3315 WGLSSLKNAWNATT
+3315 WGLKTLTKAWNATT
-3329 SFVKAVT
+3329 NFIKTVT
-3336 PPIIYNAVSSVVSA
+3336 PPVVYNAVSSFVSA
-3350 AVDFGKAAWQ
+3350 AVDFGKAAWK
-3360 VAAPFVAPIVNTVK
+3360 VAAPFVAPIVNTVNS
-3374 TAVQAGKK
+3374 AVQAGRK
-3382 MVAAVGHKVSQAY
+3382 MVAAVGHKISKAY
-3395 NKTVAKA
+3395 TATVAKA
-3402 KQAGSYA
+3402 RQAGSYA
-3409 KAQAMKMPVVKKIA
+3409 KTQAMKMPVVKKIA

-3438 AIIEGLAI
+3438 AIIEGLAV

-3530 GLAVNTFGKVMAGA
+3530 GLAVNTFGKVVAGA
-3544 ISGGLSGAV
+3544 LSGGLSGVV
-3553 NGAISDAVAQFGTTG
+3553 NGAISDVVSQVGTTG
-3568 KVDWGSVGT
+3568 KVDWGQVGT
-3577 SALIGGVTGAF
+3577 SAAISGVTGAF
-3588 SGGRAGK
+3588 TGGRAGK
-3595 NSPCGKH
+3595 RSPCGRH
-3602 SFDPQTR
+3602 SFDPQTA

-3619 IEDVEVGD
+3619 IEDVKLGD
-3627 QVAATDPETGATQP
+3627 EVAATDPDTGTTSA
-3641 KPVTKLWLNHDTE
+3641 KPVIRLWLNHDTE
-3654 LTDVTVR
+3654 LTDLTIR
-3661 VVVSAD
+3661 VKSSSAD
-3667 AKPVASTSS
+3667 KAASSKTSKVAKV
-3676 SSTSSDS
+3676 
-3683 TLRLAKAG
+3683 G

-3698 AAVAGETTTVLH
+3698 VVAVGVTTTVLH

-3722 NTWVNAA
+3722 NEWSNAV

-3734 DELKTDD
+3734 DELKTDE
-3741 GANVE
+3741 GATAEVVE
-3746 VTDVS
+3746 VH
-3751 NFTSAKDM
+3751 NFTGAQDM

-3767 HTYYVLTAG
+3767 HTYYVVAAG
-3776 QPVLVHNVNLVKP
+3776 RSLLVHNIAGCPIDDPKINV
-3789 GACTSATMTP
+3789 T
-3799 DQLGEDAQTMHDTF
+3799 DAN
-3813 AKHSP
+3813 
-3818 PTAGDNIKDQAV
+3818 GDNV
-3830 TVATAQLDGQ
+3830 RLPVH
-3840 KYYTVSNN
+3840 
-3848 ATNPGLRD
+3848 
-3856 FAKANGYERIWP
+3856 E
-3868 TDMTKGIDTDAEQII
+3868 IDSDRFPDIA
-3883 YGRLDEG
+3883 DN
-3890 DFRPKHG
+3890 FRNYKRNG
-3897 GSPDGIVVSSRPACG
+3897 GSPILTRQTGRANIDTNRRRAQAGLPRPNGLGTDVNDQELSWEEFPPASTKEGG
-3912 PERQNC
+3912 PGATVRLVNKEQNVTHG
-3918 AARGMNYP
+3918 RDHLNEFYKRN
-3926 NIAQYDMPRR
+3926 NISNGDQFYVRV
-3936 PLK
+3936 KGE